1 MTNNSVVQIYFY
13 YSRSQSNSNWSNTKK
28 RVLVFNERRFFD
40 FLIRS
45 DQRIFVNEAYDA
57 MDAGRDWE

>member
-13 YSRSQSNSNWSNTKK
+13 YSRSKSNNYWSNTKK